1 MGKFFYYSFLFF
13 IGFSLCAVLF
23 SLSIIWKFGNDLPD
37 YRYLQSY
44 QTNAMSRVYS
54 ASDNI
59 IEEYAEEKR
68 VEFFQKRKTK
78 VDRSQTPKRPI
89 LDYIVRKIK

>member
-1 MGKFFYYSFLFF
+1 MKERKYNECRKRKKMDGYCRDRFLVIYYT
-13 IGFSLCAVLF
+13 
-23 SLSIIWKFGNDLPD
+23 GNLAEDRCYDKDVADIPK
-37 YRYLQSY
+37 
-44 QTNAMSRVYS
+44 AF
-54 ASDNI
+54 AK
-59 IEEYAEEKR
+59 YAEEKR

>member
-1 MGKFFYYSFLFF
+1 MSVENVKKWMDNAEIGSSVIYYT
-13 IGFSLCAVLF
+13 
-23 SLSIIWKFGNDLPD
+23 GNLAEDRCYNKDVEVTP
-37 YRYLQSY
+37 
-44 QTNAMSRVYS
+44 NAFR
-54 ASDNI
+54 
-59 IEEYAEEKR
+59 EYAEEKR